1 MQLKEECNK
10 VVLAT
15 NDVNLANK
23 ALINQIKTGNSEKVI
38 DVINNKDEKEES
50 FYHQNVDINSNDI
63 DSIYKSSNDH
73 IKVRA
78 LVGLC
83 KLKSK

>member
-38 DVINNKDEKEES
+38 DIINNKDEEEES
-50 FYHQNVDINSNDI
+50 FYDQNVDINSN
-63 DSIYKSSNDH
+63 YY
-73 IKVRA
+73 VRS
-78 LVGLC
+78 VGLTTSHHI
-83 KLKSK
+83 LYQIQIY